1 MPHDPDTRQFA
12 QGVGWSFG
20 ILAAILVVIL
30 IAWGWGGPG
39 RGWGRGNQLAHMA
52 PPAFSP
58 GDGPAT
64 RTGAATLPPNG
75 R

>member
-1 MPHDPDTRQFA
+1 MSDDVHSRQYA
-12 QGVGWSFG
+12 ASVGWSFG

-30 IAWGWGGPG
+30 IAWGWGSPG
-39 RGWGRGNQLAHMA
+39 RGWGRGNQLAHMM
-52 PPAFSP
+52 PPAVSP
-58 GDGPAT
+58 ADGPAT